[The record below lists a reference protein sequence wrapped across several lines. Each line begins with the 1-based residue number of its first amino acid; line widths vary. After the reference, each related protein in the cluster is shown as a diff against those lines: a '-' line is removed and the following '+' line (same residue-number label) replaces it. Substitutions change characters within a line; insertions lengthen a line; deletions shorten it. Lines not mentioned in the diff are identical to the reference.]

1 MIIMKYLGGG
11 MAAMGL
17 LVGTLAADPA
27 IMSGKFDRNTPKIQ
41 DLQGIGQR
49 CNSDPK
55 FYDVIGP
62 VQVSVSGEY
71 IYQDASINYGYDV
84 TASIHSPS
92 FDPANP
98 TANRIEGWDDH
109 GHMDL
114 TAGTDYYIVVQT
126 YCENRPGAWAI
137 TVYEGPG
144 TLTGDTAFSPP
155 SHWYGTFTGAE
166 PLAKTNTLDFCEDAY
181 YVVSDTVQVDVTGTH
196 WFADVTSYDYGFITQ
211 IAVYEGSFNAA
222 NPATNRVDWVAGGGP
237 IDLEAGVDYVI
248 VTQSFCEPTV
258 GSWLWVLA
266 PPAPFEIN
274 PGLNGAYV
282 NPDTPGQGFLLDV
295 LPGFGLF
302 FYAEFTY
309 DTQQPNGMGNQGQ
322 IGAPGNR
329 WYTAQGLYSLGD
341 DSVEIP
347 IYTSS
352 GGLFNDST
360 MVNTEA
366 TGTLKLDFTD
376 GCNGGM
382 RTYSFDSGV
391 SGENPFVRLA
401 PDNLELCEQQYEGP
415 GVITASQ

>member
-1 MIIMKYLGGG
+1 VKNSRII
-11 MAAMGL
+11 AGL
-17 LVGTLAADPA
+17 LSVSCLWTASAAADPA
-27 IMSGKFDRNTPKIQ
+27 IMSGQFDRNTPIVEDLLVPQ
-41 DLQGIGQR
+41 DR
-49 CNSDPK
+49 CTDDDK

-71 IYQDASINYGYDV
+71 IYQDASIAYGYDIS
-84 TASIHSPS
+84 ASIHTPS

-98 TANRIEGWDDH
+98 TANRIESWDDH
-109 GHMDL
+109 GHIDL
-114 TAGTDYYIVVQT
+114 TAGTDYYIVVQPL
-126 YCENRPGAWAI
+126 CENREGAWAL

-144 TLTGDTAFSPP
+144 TLTGDTAFTAPAE
-155 SHWYGTFTGAE
+155 WFGTFNGTE
-166 PLAKTNTLDFCEDAY
+166 PLAQTHTLNFCEDAY
-181 YVVSDTVQVDVTGTH
+181 YVVSDTIQVDVTGTH
-196 WFADVTSYDYGFITQ
+196 YFGDVTSYDYGFQTQ
-211 IAVYEGSFNAA
+211 IAVYEGSFDSS
-222 NPATNRVDWVAGGGP
+222 NPAANRVDWVAGGGP
-237 IDLEAGVDYVI
+237 IDLEAGTDYVI
-248 VTQSFCEPTV
+248 VTQSFCEPVV

-282 NPDTPGQGFLLDV
+282 NPNTPGQGFLLDV
-295 LPGFGLF
+295 LPDFGLF

-309 DTQQPNGMGNQGQ
+309 DTQQPNGMGNMGE

-341 DSVEIP
+341 TSVEIP

-352 GGLFNDST
+352 GGLFNDPT
-360 MVNTEA
+360 AVNTEA
-366 TGTLKLDFTD
+366 AGMLELDFSD

-391 SGENPFVRLA
+391 SGSNPFQRLA

-415 GVITASQ
+415 GVIVSPQ